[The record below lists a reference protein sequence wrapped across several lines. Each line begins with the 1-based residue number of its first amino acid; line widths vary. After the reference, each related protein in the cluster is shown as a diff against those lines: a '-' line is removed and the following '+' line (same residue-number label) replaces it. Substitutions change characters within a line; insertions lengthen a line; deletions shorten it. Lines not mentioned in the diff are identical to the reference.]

1 MAVIKFNTLIPL
13 KNKQLILINISK
25 HEIRLDIVNIKENHM
40 LNSPLGVILSSTVGI
55 LSLFTIGFVIAMAIY
70 LYIYVQRHIKA
81 ELADENLIN
90 KQNKQ

>member
-1 MAVIKFNTLIPL
+1 
-13 KNKQLILINISK
+13 
-25 HEIRLDIVNIKENHM
+25 M
-40 LNSPLGVILSSTVGI
+40 LNSPLGIILSSTVGI